1 MIDQVTWFEDVD
13 AETLQ
18 QEQFMDL
25 INHYD
30 DLREQQGFTSVWS
43 MTEFGI
49 KDLDFEVVKKSAI
62 RVRYQFVRSDATI
75 EEINADIADGGK
87 RSMAEVT
94 SIAVTGTIGGLWRA
108 AESCIKQ
115 SGTHHMYIEDFEFGE
130 DGTLMLITGS

>member
-1 MIDQVTWFEDVD
+1 MINQVTWFEDVD

-43 MTEFGI
+43 MTEFGT
-49 KDLDFEVVKKSAI
+49 KDLDFEVFKKSAI